1 MPAFSLNKRVTVPK
15 KVKGGKPKTGP
26 GTGGGA
32 PKVTVVPTTK
42 RRKAVEMDADTFQGV
57 FRLGVQDSEEYIDG
71 HIAPLR
77 ATATQFYRGE
87 PFGGEQHGRSQVVM
101 TEVRDATL
109 AILPSLMR
117 IFTGGDRV
125 VEFIPCAA
133 PYIEQADQQTA
144 MVDYVFMQDNA
155 GFLNLY
161 SVFKDALV
169 RKVGVLK
176 WRWADEITISQTSL
190 SGLPAEMVA
199 MLRQDKS
206 VQIIGDIEESDRD
219 DAPEGA
225 PPTFDVRIQR
235 IVSKNRIVVECIPP
249 EEFIIARDARDVETA
264 SFVGHRSY
272 KYVSD
277 LVAMGFEEEEIVAH
291 MGGGDTFHM
300 NYEAQ
305 ARNPAVAAFQS
316 NFDNADDAMR
326 RVLTYEGYMRIDKD
340 GDGIAELRKVIAIGE
355 ACHILEDEIVDE
367 APFALFCP
375 DPEPHMVFGQSVA
388 DQTMDL
394 QMIKSNMVRNLLDSL
409 AGSIHPRTVV
419 VEGRVNL
426 DDAMN
431 TEQGAIIRTKDI
443 SAVNELVKP
452 FVGQEALTVMA
463 YVDQIRA
470 KRTGVTDASQGLD
483 PQILQSATHAA
494 VTATTS
500 GAQERIELYARI
512 FAETGMT
519 RVCRGIAKMLRENQD
534 QARVIKLNGS
544 YVPVDPRQWMGEL
557 ECTPNVALGKGT
569 DQDKIQFLG
578 LIAQKQELAIQT
590 LGPANKWAG
599 VDKWLNT
606 MRQACILAGFKDA
619 QRFFGQM
626 TPEELQQMQEA
637 ASQQKPDPAMLMIE
651 VEKMKAE
658 MQHMRE
664 MLKIQQDGHIAA
676 AKDDLER
683 DRIKVT
689 ALTQLAQADS
699 SHERELHHAAIDTAL
714 DHSRQTS
721 KQHLD
726 HMGRLHEAAIGHITT
741 SQKHERDAETAKH
754 GHLVKAHVA
763 DRDSD
768 RRASVAALNGERQ
781 AAAAK
786 DKAKAKPKAK
796 K

>member
-1 MPAFSLNKRVTVPK
+1 MPAFSFNKRMTVPK

-32 PKVTVVPTTK
+32 PKVTTVPTTK
-42 RRKAVEMDADTFQGV
+42 RQKAVEMDADTFQGV
-57 FRLGVQDSEEYIDG
+57 FRLGVQGSEEYIDG

-87 PFGGEQHGRSQVVM
+87 PFGNEAHGRSAVVM

-117 IFTGGDRV
+117 IFTGGEHV
-125 VEFIPCAA
+125 VEFIPSAA

-144 MVDYVFMQDNA
+144 LVNYVFMQDNA

-161 SVFKDALV
+161 SVFKDALI

-176 WRWADEITISQTSL
+176 WRWADEVTISETSFT
-190 SGLPAEMVA
+190 GLAAEYVA
-199 MLRQDKS
+199 VLKSDKS
-206 VQIIGDIEESDRD
+206 CKVISLEENDDRD
-219 DAPEGA
+219 DMPEGA
-225 PPTFDVRIQR
+225 PPTYDVRIR
-235 IVSKNRIVVECIPP
+235 RVVSKNRVVVECIPP

-264 SFVGHRSY
+264 SFVAHRSY

-277 LVAMGFEEEEIVAH
+277 LVAMGFKEEDITAH

-316 NFDNADDAMR
+316 NFDNADDSMR

-340 GDGIAELRKVIAIGE
+340 GDGIAELRKIIAIGE

-431 TEQGAIIRTKDI
+431 TEQGAIIRTKDV

-452 FVGQEALTVMA
+452 FVGQEALTVLA
-463 YVDQIRA
+463 YVDQIRS

-534 QARVIKLNGS
+534 QARIIKLNGS
-544 YVPVDPRQWMGEL
+544 YVPVEPRHWLGEM

-569 DQDKIQFLG
+569 DQDKINFLG
-578 LIAQKQELAIQT
+578 LIATKQELAIQT

-619 QRFFGQM
+619 TRFFGQM
-626 TPEELQQMQEA
+626 TPEELQQMQQA
-637 ASQQKPDPAMLMIE
+637 ASQQRPDPAMLMIE

-664 MLKIQQDGHIAA
+664 TMKIKQDGQIAA

-683 DRIKVT
+683 DRIRVT
-689 ALTQLAQADS
+689 ALTQMAQADS
-699 SHERELHHAAIDTAL
+699 SHDREVRSKAVDTAL
-714 DHSRQTS
+714 DHSRQTARA
-721 KQHLD
+721 QQE
-726 HMGRLHEAAIGHITT
+726 HMRGMNQLALGHIAS
-741 SQKHERDAETAKH
+741 SQKSERDAETAKH
-754 GHLVKAHVA
+754 GHLVNAHVS
-763 DRDSD
+763 DRDSERKATIAD
-768 RRASVAALNGERQ
+768 RNGERQ